1 MARRGHG
8 EGSIFQRS
16 DGRWAATISLE
27 GRKRK
32 TFYGK
37 TRKEVQEKLKTALHE
52 QQQGTLITV
61 PRQTV
66 EQFLRYWLEDVH
78 KPRIRV
84 RTYVR
89 YEGML
94 RLHFIPVLGHLQL
107 LKLSPQHIQALYAQK
122 LKEGLSANTVNV
134 LHAILHKAFD
144 HAVRLNLLPRNLC
157 DVVSPPR
164 TEEHEIQSL
173 SLEQVQQLL
182 TAAKDHHLEALFVLA
197 LMTGM
202 RRGELLALKWQ
213 DVNFAESTLYVRR
226 AFIEVTGRGII
237 ETEPKTAKGRRS
249 IHLPPLAIEAL
260 KKHRAHQGEVRRQAE
275 IWQER
280 DLIFCTS
287 RGTPFIATYVHGV
300 FKALLKKA
308 NLPDMRFH
316 DLRHSAATLLL
327 GMGTHPKV
335 VQELLGHSQISMT
348 MDIYSHV
355 MPTMQK
361 DAMTKLNEALEQ
373 KP

>member
-1 MARRGHG
+1 MTGP
-8 EGSIFQRS
+8 Q
-16 DGRWAATISLE
+16 
-27 GRKRK
+27 
-32 TFYGK
+32 
-37 TRKEVQEKLKTALHE
+37 
-52 QQQGTLITV
+52 
-61 PRQTV
+61 QTV
-66 EQFLRYWLEDVH
+66 EQFLKHWLEDVH
-78 KPRIRV
+78 KPSIRV

-94 RLHFIPVLGHLQL
+94 RLHFYPVLGHVRLQ
-107 LKLSPQHIQALYAQK
+107 KLSPQQIQALYAQK
-122 LKEGLSANTVNV
+122 LKEGLTATSVNV

-164 TEEHEIQSL
+164 AEEHEIHPL
-173 SLEQVQQLL
+173 ALEQAQQLL
-182 TAAKDHHLEALFVLA
+182 TAAKGHHLEALFVLA
-197 LMTGM
+197 LVTGM
-202 RRGELLALKWQ
+202 RRGELLALKWR
-213 DVNFAESTLYVRR
+213 DVNFAESTLQVRR
-226 AFIEVTGRGII
+226 AFIEVSGKGII

-249 IHLPPLAIEAL
+249 IQLPPLAIDAL
-260 KKHRAHQGEVRRQAE
+260 KSHRTKQLEVRLQAE
-275 IWQER
+275 TWEDQ

-287 RGTPFIATYVHGV
+287 RGTPFIATYIHGT

-308 NLPDMRFH
+308 NLPDIRFH

-327 GMGTHPKV
+327 SMGTHPKV

-361 DAMTKLNEALEQ
+361 DAMTRLNEVLEQ
-373 KP
+373 KS

>member
-16 DGRWAATISLE
+16 DGRWAASISLE
-27 GRKRK
+27 GRKCK
-32 TFYGK
+32 TYYGK
-37 TRKEVQEKLKTALHE
+37 TRKEVQEQLKTALHE
-52 QQQGTLITV
+52 QQQSTLLNV

-78 KPRIRV
+78 KPSIRV

-122 LKEGLSANTVNV
+122 LKEGLSTNTVNV

-182 TAAKDHHLEALFVLA
+182 TAAQDHHLEALFVLA

-226 AFIEVTGRGII
+226 ACIEVTGRGII

-260 KKHRAHQGEVRRQAE
+260 KKHRANQVEVRRKAE

-287 RGTPFIATYVHGV
+287 RGTPFIATYLHGV

-355 MPTMQK
+355 MPGMQK
-361 DAMTKLNEALEQ
+361 DALTKLNEALEQ

>member
-1 MARRGHG
+1 
-8 EGSIFQRS
+8 
-16 DGRWAATISLE
+16 
-27 GRKRK
+27 
-32 TFYGK
+32 
-37 TRKEVQEKLKTALHE
+37 
-52 QQQGTLITV
+52 
-61 PRQTV
+61 
-66 EQFLRYWLEDVH
+66 
-78 KPRIRV
+78 
-84 RTYVR
+84 
-89 YEGML
+89 ML

-122 LKEGLSANTVNV
+122 LKEGLSTNSVNV

-144 HAVRLNLLPRNLC
+144 HAVRLNLLPRNIC

-164 TEEHEIQSL
+164 TEEHEIHAL

-260 KKHRAHQGEVRRQAE
+260 KKHRSNKVEVRRQ
-275 IWQER
+275 R
-280 DLIFCTS
+280 RS
-287 RGTPFIATYVHGV
+287 GRNAT
-300 FKALLKKA
+300 
-308 NLPDMRFH
+308 
-316 DLRHSAATLLL
+316 
-327 GMGTHPKV
+327 
-335 VQELLGHSQISMT
+335 
-348 MDIYSHV
+348 
-355 MPTMQK
+355 
-361 DAMTKLNEALEQ
+361 
-373 KP
+373 